1 MAVSLDEVNFL
12 ILKYLQ
18 ESGFEHTAYVFETE
32 SFLQSTVLNKSHVPP
47 GALVTVLQRSL
58 AYLKLQKSIQ
68 RAKKN
73 PEDPIHKQIQNL
85 EEAFPPLELAQQTA
99 QTQDSDIIASSAIQ
113 HPYGQKSENSE
124 PVPISPSVASI
135 LTGHP
140 QAVYC
145 CSWSSQ
151 GEYFVTAGAE
161 GVAIIWTIDVSGR
174 PSENSRIQIK
184 FKTQDVDHDFSS
196 IDISQN
202 GELIALGCFDR
213 CVYLFDKTGK
223 QLNCFENHKLPIFS
237 VKFNPSSK
245 LLVSIS
251 ADRTAIVWSTDGS
264 TQPKTFDM
272 HTDAILCVQWLNDN
286 IFVTGG
292 ADGVIVQ
299 YDLALD
305 STMKMKG
312 HTGKI
317 NSVAFSKSG
326 ILASAGED
334 KTIRIWNE
342 DGSCKHILQ
351 EHTNVISDVKWKPG
365 SDRILASG
373 SCDGTVLLWDTQ
385 ESKKLSSTENSDGE
399 VMIIEFSPSGDY
411 IASGDGDGHILISRV
426 VDASVYASFVGTS
439 AVYDLK
445 WDPSN
450 HHVSVC
456 FEDST
461 VAIIHL
467 NLF

>member
-58 AYLKLQKSIQ
+58 TYLKLQKSIQ

-73 PEDPIHKQIQNL
+73 PNDPIHQQIKHL
-85 EEAFPPLELAQQTA
+85 EEAFPPIEPVQQSA
-99 QTQDSDIIASSAIQ
+99 QTKDSDVIASSAIQ
-113 HPYGQKSENSE
+113 HPYGQKNENAE

-145 CSWSSQ
+145 CGWCYN

-161 GVAIIWTIDVSGR
+161 GVAIIWSIDISGR
-174 PSENSRIQIK
+174 PTENSKIDIE
-184 FKTQDVDHDFSS
+184 FKSQEADHDFSS

-213 CVYLFDKTGK
+213 CVYLLDKNGK
-223 QLNCFENHKLPIFS
+223 LLTCFEGHKLPIFG
-237 VKFNPSSK
+237 VKFNPSGK

-251 ADRTAIVWSTDGS
+251 ADRTAIIWSIDERK
-264 TQPKTFDM
+264 QLNTFDM
-272 HTDAILCVQWLNDN
+272 HTDAILCAQWLNDSV
-286 IFVTGG
+286 FVTGG
-292 ADGVIVQ
+292 ADGVIIQ
-299 YDLALD
+299 YDLSLG
-305 STMKMKG
+305 STMQLKG
-312 HTGKI
+312 HTGKV
-317 NSVAFSKSG
+317 NALAYSKGG
-326 ILASAGED
+326 ILASASED

-342 DGSCKHILQ
+342 DGSCKHVLQ
-351 EHTNVISDVKWKPG
+351 EHTDVISDIKWKPD

-385 ESKKLSSTENSDGE
+385 ESKKLSSTENTEGE
-399 VMIIEFSPSGDY
+399 VMIIEFSPSGDF
-411 IASGDGDGHILISRV
+411 IASGDGDGHVLISRV

-450 HHVSVC
+450 HHVAVC